1 MTRLPFAV
9 SLRVPIDSLPEII
22 AARCNLASVHQEWRA
37 IMNRALSSQSRQ
49 PHGQRRSAA
58 DGAHDGAGARFATV
72 LGRIAAGVL
81 LVFLVVSAVVNAR
94 YGLVARQ
101 HALLTASSAAS
112 EDVAPVSNP
121 V

>member
-1 MTRLPFAV
+1 MESDHESSPEQPVTTA
-9 SLRVPIDSLPEII
+9 LRP
-22 AARCNLASVHQEWRA
+22 
-37 IMNRALSSQSRQ
+37 AL
-49 PHGQRRSAA
+49 QRGGRWPRRRR
-58 DGAHDGAGARFATV
+58 DEVRYGD
-72 LGRIAAGVL
+72 GRIAAGVL

>member
-1 MTRLPFAV
+1 M
-9 SLRVPIDSLPEII
+9 
-22 AARCNLASVHQEWRA
+22 
-37 IMNRALSSQSRQ
+37 
-49 PHGQRRSAA
+49 
-58 DGAHDGAGARFATV
+58 
-72 LGRIAAGVL
+72 GRIAAGVL